1 MNIIKWRG
9 KDATLHQA
17 SKTFDPIN
25 GTSVVETQT
34 AIKVIKV
41 PAGPADIQ
49 TGFQEGSY
57 KVYANTD
64 IEPVVN
70 RDYVVIDGK
79 RYDIKRVTAYPDFQV
94 WEVVENG

>member
-41 PAGPADIQ
+41 PAQPADIQ